1 MERSDTARY
10 LNSLPICYREIQL
23 FYQGIPHRV
32 IRDDFYEG
40 MLIPAGATITANEW

>member
-10 LNSLPICYREIQL
+10 LNSLPICYREIQI

-32 IRDDFYEG
+32 IHDDIYEG
-40 MLIPAGATITANEW
+40 ILIPAGATITANEW